1 MKAPLVELEI
11 VAIGARG
18 DGIARHGG
26 TPVYLPFTAPGDRVL
41 ARLGAPRGE
50 GIAGIA
56 ERVLAAGPGRAVPAC
71 RHFGACGG
79 CTLQHLDAAHYAAA
93 KMSLLRAALARH
105 GLGEAPVEP
114 LIVLPPGTR
123 RRVRFA
129 IAWPPPPNRPPRSE
143 SGRGQGRG
151 KPILGLAERGSHAL
165 VDLEECPVLDDRL
178 LALAAP
184 LRALAERL
192 LRPGERAHAG
202 LQDPGSG
209 VDLLLDLPRAPDLA
223 ALEALAEFAAAEDLA
238 RIQWR
243 REGGAIVPVA
253 QRRPVRSMLGGVA
266 VDVPPDAFLQATAA
280 GEAALVAEVV
290 AGIGDAPRIADLF
303 AGIGTFTF
311 ALAGRAKVHAVEGW
325 APAIAALLAAA
336 RRSGL
341 AQRVTAETRDLEA
354 RPLAGDELRPY
365 DAVIFDPPRAGAKR
379 QAAALAASGVPRV
392 LAVSCNPATFA
403 RDARLLVDGG
413 YRLLRM
419 QPVDQFLWSAH
430 LELAAIFAR

>member
-1 MKAPLVELEI
+1 MKAPAVELEI
-11 VAIGARG
+11 AAIGARG

-26 TPVYLPFTAPGDRVL
+26 TSVYLPFTAPGDRVL
-41 ARLGAPRGE
+41 ARLGAPRGD
-50 GIAGIA
+50 GIAGTV
-56 ERVLAAGPGRAVPAC
+56 ERILKPGPGRAAPAC

-79 CTLQHLDAAHYAAA
+79 CTLQHLDAIRYAAA
-93 KMSLLRAALARH
+93 EMDLLRAALARH
-105 GLGEAPVEP
+105 GLGEAPLEP
-114 LIVLPPGTR
+114 LFIVPPGAR

-129 IAWPPPPNRPPRSE
+129 IAWPR
-143 SGRGQGRG
+143 GRTA
-151 KPILGLAERGSHAL
+151 PVLGLAERGTHAL
-165 VDLEECPVLDDRL
+165 VDLAECPVLDPRL
-178 LALAAP
+178 FALAAP
-184 LRALAERL
+184 LRALAHRL
-192 LRPGERAHAG
+192 LRPGEHAHAG

-209 VDLLLDLPRAPDLA
+209 IDLLLDLPRAPDLP
-223 ALEALAEFAAAEDLA
+223 ALEALAEFAAAQDLA

-243 REGGAIVPVA
+243 GEGGAIVPVA
-253 QRRPVRSMLGGVA
+253 QRRPVQAMLGGIA

-280 GEAALVAEVV
+280 GEAALVAEAV

-325 APAIAALLAAA
+325 TPAVAALLASA

-341 AQRVTAETRDLEA
+341 AQRVTAEARDLEA
-354 RPLAGDELRPY
+354 RPLAGDELRRY
-365 DAVIFDPPRAGAKR
+365 DAVIFDPPRAGAKH
-379 QAAALAASGVPRV
+379 QAAALAASGVPRI

-403 RDARLLVDGG
+403 RDARLLVEGG

-430 LELAAIFAR
+430 LELAALFAR